1 MLCDCLRT
9 FRLIIWS
16 RKVVNKVCMWLCYA
30 TQQVKCSNKLHALQC
45 TSVMK
50 LWHNH
55 LSIVQFF
62 AEGSGFQHLNHLGL
76 PVVGDKVRTCYTL
89 ITQWYTHWSIYHQML
104 ALLLHILLSRLGNCI
119 CFWVVLPKAQSTCNY
134 ICCSEFL
141 ALSKCKFFKDKNF
154 SIYMYK
160 IGYSLSQPCTS
171 EWIIANVCAHL
182 CGTAKWASLYYYLC
196 SKI

>member
-1 MLCDCLRT
+1 MRH
-9 FRLIIWS
+9 S
-16 RKVVNKVCMWLCYA
+16 RWNA
-30 TQQVKCSNKLHALQC
+30 HAWQC

-55 LSIVQFF
+55 LSFVQFF

-76 PVVGDKVRTCYTL
+76 PVVGDKVRTCCTL
-89 ITQWYTHWSIYHQML
+89 ITQWYTHWSIYHQKL
-104 ALLLHILLSRLGNCI
+104 VLLLHFLLSRLGNCI
-119 CFWVVLPKAQSTCNY
+119 SFRVVLPKAQSTCNY
-134 ICCSEFL
+134 HRSRNICCLEFL
-141 ALSKCKFFKDKNF
+141 ALSKCKFFFKHKNF

-160 IGYSLSQPCTS
+160 IGDSLSQPCTS
-171 EWIIANVCAHL
+171 EWIIANVCVHL